1 MDFITITM
9 IDIVDIVVVALIMFY
24 LYRVT
29 RGTSAPSILSGILL
43 IYLLW
48 VVVRALNMELL
59 SAILG
64 HIIGVGVIA
73 LIVVFQPEIRRF
85 LQHIGTRS
93 NRRRLSFFGKLFE
106 DSMHGDTLD
115 YVAPLARAC
124 GDMSQTKTGALIVI
138 QQENDLATIVESGVK
153 IDALISDSLVKNLFF
168 KNSPLHDGAVVIN
181 KGRIVAGKC
190 VLPSTE
196 KEVPLSFGMRHRAA
210 MGVSDIS
217 DAVVVVVSEETG
229 IISIVQ
235 NGNIK
240 RGLTADGLRASL
252 LRRLG
257 GSGRRQA

>member
-106 DSMHGDTLD
+106 TLD